1 MVINMKNIYEEFGRW
16 ISILY
21 RQFQIFINNE
31 LKDLNITSGEYIYLI
46 KLYENKELTQEELAE
61 IYYIDKAAITRS
73 IRSLEDK
80 GYIKR
85 IKNQRDKRSYRI
97 QVTDQALKV
106 KHRIYNALKSW
117 DDLISSDVNDDELKM
132 LSNVLKNMSLKSLH
146 GDQKGDD
153 IYENK

>member
-1 MVINMKNIYEEFGRW
+1 MKNIYEEFGRW

-46 KLYENKELTQEELAE
+46 KLYENKELTQEDLAE

-73 IRSLEDK
+73 ISSLEDK

-85 IKNQRDKRSYRI
+85 VKNESDKRSYKI
-97 QVTDQALKV
+97 QVTEKALMV

-117 DDLISSDVNDDELKM
+117 DDLISSDVNDGELKM
-132 LSNVLKNMSLKSLH
+132 VSDILKNMSVKALNR
-146 GDQKGDD
+146 D
-153 IYENK
+153 

>member
-1 MVINMKNIYEEFGRW
+1 MVINMKNVYEEFGRW
-16 ISILY
+16 ISVLY

-46 KLYENKELTQEELAE
+46 KLYENKELTQEDLAE

-73 IRSLEDK
+73 MRSLEDK

-97 QVTDQALKV
+97 QVTEKALEV
-106 KHRIYNALKSW
+106 EHRIYNALRSW
-117 DDLISSDVNDDELKM
+117 DDLISLDVNDDELKM
-132 LSNVLKNMSLKSLH
+132 LSNILRNMSIKSLD
-146 GDQKGDD
+146 GNQ
-153 IYENK
+153 